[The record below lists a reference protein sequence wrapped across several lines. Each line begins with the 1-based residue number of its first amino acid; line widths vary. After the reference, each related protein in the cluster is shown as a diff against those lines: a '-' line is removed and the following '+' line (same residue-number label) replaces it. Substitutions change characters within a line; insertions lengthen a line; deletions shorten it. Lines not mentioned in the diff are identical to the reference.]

1 MSRCKSLVAILAILI
16 VATALAAAALPQKAE
31 AVTLKGKLR
40 VAKRALRHYNHRLTT
55 ARTALAVALAAPSLA
70 SAGDSAATPDP
81 SVSPTPDPTVSPTP
95 DPSPAPS
102 AAPAGPSVDQL
113 KARIAK
119 ARRAV
124 RIWKLRVQRLAKRYR
139 LQRQMAEWERRGKW
153 MPIIEVAAAKY
164 HVRAAG
170 IYRMMMRESGGQR
183 YAGSSSAFKG
193 LFQYCASTWSASWN
207 PYRHDSIYD
216 GSSQIFATCY
226 AVSRGMGPRMWT
238 TTFASQY

>member
-1 MSRCKSLVAILAILI
+1 MSRCKSLIAVLAILI
-16 VATALAAAALPQKAE
+16 VATAIAAVALPQKAE

-55 ARTALAVALAAPSLA
+55 ARTALAVALTAPGLA
-70 SAGDSAATPDP
+70 SAVDAAA
-81 SVSPTPDPTVSPTP
+81 PTPDSSASPTP
-95 DPSPAPS
+95 DPSPVPS
-102 AAPAGPSVDQL
+102 AATATPSVDQL

-193 LFQYCASTWSASWN
+193 LFQYCVSTWSASWN
-207 PYRHDSIYD
+207 PYGHNSIYD

-226 AVSRGMGPRMWT
+226 AVSRGMGPQMWT